1 MSSPSPPRS
10 PWSML
15 ALGMAAQAAAGTFGL
30 GAPFLLP
37 ALHAAGLSLGTA
49 GVIVTMPTFGTMTTL
64 IAWGA
69 LTDAIGERIVL
80 AIGMFATAA
89 AATGAALTASSHF
102 WLGAFLFLGG
112 AASASANAASGR
124 VVVGWFPAGRR
135 GLVMGL
141 RQMAQPLG
149 TALAALTMPVLAE
162 SHGVAAAMCVPLAV
176 AVLAGV
182 GCWWG
187 VVDPPRPARS
197 EAGAQLLAN
206 PYRGSSL
213 LWRIHAVSVLLV
225 APQFLVSS
233 FALVW
238 LQEDRHFTAG
248 TAGLIITVAQVLGA
262 VGRVAVGQLSDRVGS
277 RMRPL
282 RWVAIAAGLTMA
294 ALAAADGWHSPA
306 ADVLLVV
313 ATIVTVADNG
323 LAFTS
328 VAEIGGP
335 FWSGRALGVQNT
347 AQFLAGSAVVPLA
360 GVVIGLVGFAWT
372 FAIAALFPVIA
383 LPLVPGDPRPADPA
397 PAATVR

>member
-1 MSSPSPPRS
+1 
-10 PWSML
+10 ML
-15 ALGMAAQAAAGTFGL
+15 GLGMTAQAASGAFAL

-37 ALHAAGLSLGTA
+37 ALHTQGLSLGSA
-49 GVIVTMPTFGTMTTL
+49 GVIVTMPSFGIMATL

-69 LTDAIGERIVL
+69 LTDAIGERVVL
-80 AIGMFATAA
+80 AVGMIGTALA
-89 AATGAALTASSHF
+89 AVGAALTASSHF
-102 WLGAFLFLGG
+102 WLGAFLFLAG

-124 VVVGWFPAGRR
+124 VVVGWFPADRR

-149 TALAALTMPVLAE
+149 TALAALTMPVIAE
-162 SHGVAAAMCVPLAV
+162 SRGVSAALWVPL
-176 AVLAGV
+176 VLAGLAGL

-187 VVDPPRPARS
+187 VVDPPRPPR
-197 EAGAQLLAN
+197 AQASAELLTN
-206 PYRGSSL
+206 PYRASRL

-238 LQEDRHFTAG
+238 LQEDRHFAAASAG
-248 TAGLIITVAQVLGA
+248 VLITVAQVLGA
-262 VGRVAVGQLSDRVGS
+262 IGRVAVGHLSDRVGS

-282 RWVAIAAGLTMA
+282 RWVAAAAGLTMA
-294 ALAAADGWHSPA
+294 ALALTDWWHSSA
-306 ADVLLVV
+306 ADVLIVV
-313 ATIVTVADNG
+313 ATVVTVADNG

-347 AQFLAGSAVVPLA
+347 AQYLAGSAVVPLA
-360 GVVIGLVGFAWT
+360 GVAVGLIGFPWT
-372 FAIAALFPVIA
+372 FAAAALFPALA
-383 LPLVPGDPRPADPA
+383 LPLIPPDA
-397 PAATVR
+397 PASSTASGPTSGPATPRTT